1 MTNQATNTESTPSVL
16 RRLRRESGRRLE
28 NTLLGAMIRVLRPDV
43 ALALTLPAVIGTAVG
58 AWTLGAVN
66 WITLAFALLAIFVSA
81 LGFQSLTAYQDYE
94 QSRRPDAKPSTDLP
108 GSPFALQQQGELQP
122 SLLLNV
128 GALLFAAAT
137 LCAFWLALLTGWPVL
152 FFGAVSFLI
161 MVGAVLPPVHFAYRG
176 YGLGEAGIFVAFG
189 PLALL
194 TGYYAQTSQVSW
206 LPVMAGMPIAL
217 LATLVVMSQNLATA
231 RRDWLIGKRTLPVML
246 GTARALDLNAAL
258 TFTAYA
264 GILAVTILTRM
275 PLWYLAG
282 LATLPLAMGTY
293 ADIPRAEVTP
303 ERGYALR
310 TAMVKAAF
318 WTTVLCVA
326 ALFISRPG

>member
-1 MTNQATNTESTPSVL
+1 MINQANNTESSLSVL
-16 RRLRRESGRRLE
+16 QRLRRESGHQLE
-28 NTLLGAMIRVLRPDV
+28 DTLLGTTIRVLRPDV
-43 ALALTLPAVIGTAVG
+43 ALALTLPAVVGSAVG
-58 AWTLGAVN
+58 AWTVGTIN

-81 LGFQSLTAYQDYE
+81 LGFQSLTAYRDYE
-94 QSRRPDAKPSTDLP
+94 QSQRPDARPATDLP
-108 GSPFALQQQGELQP
+108 GTPFTLQQRGEWQP

-128 GALLFAAAT
+128 GALLFAGAT

-161 MVGAVLPPVHFAYRG
+161 MIGAVLPPVQYAYRG
-176 YGLGEAGIFVAFG
+176 FGLGEIGVFVAFG

-194 TGYYAQTSQVSW
+194 TGYYAQTAQVSW
-206 LPVMAGMPIAL
+206 LPILAGLPIAL

-246 GTARALDLNAAL
+246 GTAHALDLNAAL

-264 GILAVTILTRM
+264 GLLAVTILTRM
-275 PLWYLAG
+275 PLWYLGG
-282 LATLPLAMGTY
+282 LATLPLAMGIY
-293 ADIPRAEVTP
+293 ADIPRADVTP

-310 TAMVKAAF
+310 NAMIKAAF

-326 ALFISRPG
+326 ALLISRPG